1 LRSLI
6 TFKSKIH
13 ALKIPLLLVEYLY
26 KNRKMALPGL
36 GIFTLDK
43 SVVLPEENDR
53 TLLSM
58 PNAVQFQNAN
68 IASADKE
75 LITFICENT
84 GKIRPLAIS
93 DLDSYLNL
101 GTEMLNIGKPFHLE
115 GIGTITKNKS
125 GKFDFTPGEYTV
137 IKENTGSHEHGKKK
151 IYAKEKKQV
160 NIPAP
165 VAPNNILKVLA
176 LVAALIIVGLG
187 GWLMYKKNSAA
198 VSDNVTD
205 TVSVVQALRPAAA
218 DSLAHDSTRHD
229 TAKSKST
236 DTPLSAAN
244 GQHSGANGANAVYK
258 FIILATTNREH
269 ALRRYNQLISFQLK
283 AHLYQK
289 DSTFF
294 KVYFQFPAMNKDTTH
309 IKDSL
314 RREYAH
320 EVLIE
325 Q

>member
-1 LRSLI
+1 M
-6 TFKSKIH
+6 
-13 ALKIPLLLVEYLY
+13 KIPLLLVEYLY
-26 KNRKMALPGL
+26 KTRKMALPGL

-43 SVVLPEENDR
+43 SVILPGENDR

-137 IKENTGSHEHGKKK
+137 IKENMTSPDHGKKK

-160 NIPAP
+160 NIPAT

-187 GWLMYKKNSAA
+187 GWLMYKKNYTA
-198 VSDNVTD
+198 VSDNGTD
-205 TVSVVQALRPAAA
+205 TVSIVQAPQQAVT
-218 DSLAHDSTRHD
+218 DSLALDSARHD
-229 TAKSKST
+229 TAKPKST

-244 GQHSGANGANAVYK
+244 GQHPAADGTSATYK
-258 FIILATTNREH
+258 FIILATSNKEH
-269 ALRRYNQLISFQLK
+269 ALKRYNQLISFQLK

-320 EVLIE
+320 NVLIE
-325 Q
+325 E

>member
-1 LRSLI
+1 L
-6 TFKSKIH
+6 

-68 IASADKE
+68 IAAADKE
-75 LITFICENT
+75 LISFICENT
-84 GKIRPLAIS
+84 GKIKPLAIS

-115 GIGTITKNKS
+115 GIGTITKNKT

-137 IKENTGSHEHGKKK
+137 IKENTPGPEHGKKK
-151 IYAKEKKQV
+151 LYPSEKKQL
-160 NIPAP
+160 NTPPSIQ
-165 VAPNNILKVLA
+165 NRNMLKVVALLAA
-176 LVAALIIVGLG
+176 LVIVGLG
-187 GWLMYKKNSAA
+187 GWMMYKKNNSGASGNNPDTASAA
-198 VSDNVTD
+198 QTQLSSASD
-205 TVSVVQALRPAAA
+205 SLAA
-218 DSLAHDSTRHD
+218 DSAARRDS
-229 TAKSKST
+229 AKNLTKDSIHPSIPHVREQPST
-236 DTPLSAAN
+236 
-244 GQHSGANGANAVYK
+244 YK
-258 FIILATTNREH
+258 FIILSTYNKTH
-269 ALRRYNQLISFQLK
+269 ALKRYKQLVGFDLK

-294 KVYFQFPAMNKDTTH
+294 KVYFQFPALAKDTIQ

-314 RREYAH
+314 RKQYAH
-320 EVLIE
+320 DVTIE

>member
-1 LRSLI
+1 
-6 TFKSKIH
+6 
-13 ALKIPLLLVEYLY
+13 
-26 KNRKMALPGL
+26 MALPGL

-84 GKIRPLAIS
+84 GKIKPLAIS

-115 GIGTITKNKS
+115 GIGTITKNKA

-137 IKENTGSHEHGKKK
+137 IKENMGSPEHGKKK

-160 NIPAP
+160 NIPAS

-187 GWLMYKKNSAA
+187 GWLMYKKSSSA
-198 VSDNVTD
+198 VSDNVID
-205 TVSVVQALRPAAA
+205 TVAVVQAPPPSVA

-229 TAKSKST
+229 TAKPKST
-236 DTPLSAAN
+236 DTPLSASN
-244 GQHSGANGANAVYK
+244 GTSTLYK
-258 FIILATTNREH
+258 FIILATANKEH
-269 ALRRYNQLISFQLK
+269 AVRRYNQLISFQLK
-283 AHLYQK
+283 AHLYQR

-294 KVYFQFPAMNKDTTH
+294 KVYFQFPAMNRDTTH

>member
-1 LRSLI
+1 L
-6 TFKSKIH
+6 

-68 IASADKE
+68 IAAADKE
-75 LITFICENT
+75 LISFICENT
-84 GKIRPLAIS
+84 GKIKPLAIS

-115 GIGTITKNKS
+115 GIGTITKNKT

-137 IKENTGSHEHGKKK
+137 LKENTPGPDHGKKK
-151 IYAKEKKQV
+151 LYASEKKQI
-160 NIPAP
+160 NTSPSIQ
-165 VAPNNILKVLA
+165 NRNMLKVVALLAA
-176 LVAALIIVGLG
+176 LVIVGLG
-187 GWLMYKKNSAA
+187 GWMMYKKNYSGASGNNQDTNSVAQTQQPTANDSLIADSAA
-198 VSDNVTD
+198 RRDSAKNSIHQSNV
-205 TVSVVQALRPAAA
+205 PAGR
-218 DSLAHDSTRHD
+218 DQPST
-229 TAKSKST
+229 
-236 DTPLSAAN
+236 
-244 GQHSGANGANAVYK
+244 YK
-258 FIILATTNREH
+258 FVILSTYNKFH
-269 ALRRYNQLISFQLK
+269 ALKRYKQLVGFDLK

-294 KVYFQFPAMNKDTTH
+294 KVYFQFPALAKDTIQ

-314 RREYAH
+314 RKQYAH
-320 EVLIE
+320 DVTIE

>member
-1 LRSLI
+1 
-6 TFKSKIH
+6 
-13 ALKIPLLLVEYLY
+13 
-26 KNRKMALPGL
+26 
-36 GIFTLDK
+36 
-43 SVVLPEENDR
+43 VVLPEENDR

-125 GKFDFTPGEYTV
+125 GKFDFSPGEYTV
-137 IKENTGSHEHGKKK
+137 IKENTGSPEHGKKK

-187 GWLMYKKNSAA
+187 GWLMYKKNSTA
-198 VSDNVTD
+198 VTDNVTD
-205 TVSVVQALRPAAA
+205 TVSAVQAPQTLVT

-229 TAKSKST
+229 IAKPKVT
-236 DTPLSAAN
+236 DTPLSATN
-244 GQHSGANGANAVYK
+244 GTSTVYK
-258 FIILATTNREH
+258 FIILATANKDH
-269 ALRRYNQLISFQLK
+269 AVRRYNQLISFQLK

-294 KVYFQFPAMNKDTTH
+294 KVYFQFPALNKDTTH

>member
-1 LRSLI
+1 M
-6 TFKSKIH
+6 

-68 IASADKE
+68 IAAADKE
-75 LITFICENT
+75 LISFICENT
-84 GKIRPLAIS
+84 GKIKPLAIS

-115 GIGTITKNKS
+115 GIGTITKNKT

-137 IKENTGSHEHGKKK
+137 IKENTAGPDHGKKK
-151 IYAKEKKQV
+151 LYASEKKQI
-160 NIPAP
+160 NTSPAIQ
-165 VAPNNILKVLA
+165 NRNMLKVVALLAA
-176 LVAALIIVGLG
+176 LVIVGLG
-187 GWLMYKKNSAA
+187 GWMMYKKNYSGASGNNPDTNSAA
-198 VSDNVTD
+198 QTQQPTANDS
-205 TVSVVQALRPAAA
+205 LIA
-218 DSLAHDSTRHD
+218 DSAARRDS
-229 TAKSKST
+229 AKNSAKDSLHPST
-236 DTPLSAAN
+236 VPAGRDQPST
-244 GQHSGANGANAVYK
+244 YK
-258 FIILATTNREH
+258 FVILSTYNKSH
-269 ALRRYNQLISFQLK
+269 ALKRYKQLVGFDLK

-294 KVYFQFPAMNKDTTH
+294 KVYFQFPALAKDTIQ

-314 RREYAH
+314 RKQYAH
-320 EVLIE
+320 DVTIE

>member
-1 LRSLI
+1 
-6 TFKSKIH
+6 
-13 ALKIPLLLVEYLY
+13 
-26 KNRKMALPGL
+26 MALPGL

-43 SVVLPEENDR
+43 SVILPGENDR

-75 LITFICENT
+75 LITFICDNT

-93 DLDSYLNL
+93 DLDSYLSL
-101 GTEMLNIGKPFHLE
+101 GTEMLNIGKPFRLE

-137 IKENTGSHEHGKKK
+137 IKENMTSPDHGKKK
-151 IYAKEKKQV
+151 VYAKEKKQA
-160 NIPAP
+160 NIPATA
-165 VAPNNILKVLA
+165 APNNILKVLA

-187 GWLMYKKNSAA
+187 GWLMYKKNNTA
-198 VSDNVTD
+198 VSDSVTD
-205 TVSVVQALRPAAA
+205 TTSVVQAPQPTVT
-218 DSLAHDSTRHD
+218 DSLALDSTRHD
-229 TAKSKST
+229 TAKPKST
-236 DTPLSAAN
+236 DTPLSAAKGTHPATDGTTN
-244 GQHSGANGANAVYK
+244 YK
-258 FIILATTNREH
+258 FIILATANKEH
-269 ALRRYNQLISFQLK
+269 AVRRYNQLISFQLK

-320 EVLIE
+320 DVLIE